1 MKFRPSVLIDSN
13 DILVECFKLSPTSC
27 GFTCKSPNIHIG
39 TGAGYGKVVICS
51 DDTCV
56 RPMLHA
62 SVTIVGGE
70 AMVQLSKRDV
80 VNDPKHFRKVDL
92 VLNVSTPILFV
103 ETCKKLSLIFDMLL
117 GTNHALIEYVKV
129 NSDESIQ
136 TYLDNQLEILERR
149 LDETHN

>member
-1 MKFRPSVLIDSN
+1 MKIASNTKIDSN
-13 DILVECFKLSPTSC
+13 DILVECFKLSPASC
-27 GFTCKSPNIHIG
+27 GFTNSSPNIHIG
-39 TGAGYGKVVICS
+39 TSAGYGKVVICS
-51 DDTCV
+51 DDNCV

-62 SVTIVGGE
+62 SVTMVGGE
-70 AMVQLSKRDV
+70 AMIQLSKRDV

-92 VLNVSTPILFV
+92 VLNVSSPVLFV

-149 LDETHN
+149 LNEK

>member
-1 MKFRPSVLIDSN
+1 MKFRPPILIDTN
-13 DILVECFKLSPTSC
+13 DILVECFKLSPASC
-27 GFTCKSPNIHIG
+27 GFTNNSPNVHIG

-92 VLNVSTPILFV
+92 VLNVSSPVLFV
-103 ETCKKLSLIFDMLL
+103 ETCKKLSQMFEMIL
-117 GTNHALIEYVKV
+117 GTNHALIEAVKV
-129 NSDESIQ
+129 NCDESIQ
-136 TYLDNQLEILERR
+136 IHLDHQLEILERR
-149 LDETHN
+149 LNEE

>member
-1 MKFRPSVLIDSN
+1 MKIKSNAQIDSN
-13 DILVECFKLSPTSC
+13 DILVECFKVNPAYC

-51 DDTCV
+51 DDNCV

-62 SVTIVGGE
+62 SVTIVDCL
-70 AMVQLSKRDV
+70 AVVQLSKRDV

-103 ETCKKLSLIFDMLL
+103 ETCKKLSQMFEMIL
-117 GTNHALIEYVKV
+117 GTNHALIEAVKV
-129 NSDESIQ
+129 NCDESIQ
-136 TYLDNQLEILERR
+136 IHLDHQLEILERR
-149 LDETHN
+149 LNEE